1 MLGHD
6 KLVREITH
14 PRIGLLERQIRLVL
28 CVVPIEPVL
37 FLFQLRL
44 RMMQISIR
52 SIRGQ
57 VEAVLK
63 VFVDLPAKA
72 TVIIRLQRFTG
83 LFSHFNWKRM
93 TVHVCIS
100 PTTELFIALT
110 QTKVSHAAELRFAYD
125 AVGFG

>member
-6 KLVREITH
+6 KFLREITH
-14 PRIGLLERQIRLVL
+14 PRVGLLKRQIRLIL
-28 CVVPIEPVL
+28 LVVPIEPVL

-63 VFVDLPAKA
+63 VFINLPAKT
-72 TVIIRLQRFTG
+72 TVIIRL
-83 LFSHFNWKRM
+83 
-93 TVHVCIS
+93 
-100 PTTELFIALT
+100 
-110 QTKVSHAAELRFAYD
+110 
-125 AVGFG
+125 